1 MESTAVQALPIP
13 APAPKRAP
21 RMLALDLLRAA
32 AVLLVLGRHAP
43 VIPEGSNDLAQAF
56 SEFWFRFGW
65 VGVDI
70 FFVLSGFLVSGLLFR
85 EFSQRGKL
93 DVKQFFIRRGFKI
106 YPSFYLLLLVSFLL
120 DLELGTRQMSLDTLL
135 GEALYLRN
143 YGYGIWNHTWS
154 LAVEEHFYLLLPL
167 FLLLLIHLFRKSEN
181 PFRNLP
187 VILLGMAAVMLVA
200 RWLTYWSGPA
210 QLSMVLYGTHLRID
224 SLAFGV
230 VLGYLYAFQPI
241 RLMHF
246 GRQHRWLLL
255 ILGFVLLSPAF
266 IFDPETHWWIPTF
279 GFTVFYLASGMILLA
294 ALSFKLPLNFVTRPF
309 AYVGVQSYSI
319 YIWHM
324 AVLIWVLPVVVDIFG
339 LHLNPT
345 IRFALYFVVSLA
357 LGCIL
362 GELIERPM
370 LSLRDRFFPSKAK
383 GAVVPPVPQVSEPSG
398 TSAPSAQ

>member
-1 MESTAVQALPIP
+1 MLP
-13 APAPKRAP
+13 
-21 RMLALDLLRAA
+21 LDLLRAA

-43 VIPEGSNDLAQAF
+43 VIPEGSNELAEGF
-56 SEFWFRFGW
+56 SALWFRLGW

-85 EFSQRGKL
+85 EFAQRGKL
-93 DVKQFFIRRGFKI
+93 DLKQFFIRRGFKI

-120 DLELGTRQMSLDTLL
+120 DLELGTRQMSPSVLL

-154 LAVEEHFYLLLPL
+154 LAVEEHFYLLLPF
-167 FLLLLIHLFRKSEN
+167 FLLLLIHLFRKSTD

-187 VILLGMAAVMLVA
+187 VILLGMGAVMLVA

-210 QLSMVLYGTHLRID
+210 QLSAVLYGTHLRID

-230 VLGYLYAFQPI
+230 VIGYFYVFQPA
-241 RLMHF
+241 RLMSF
-246 GRQHRWLLL
+246 VRQHRWLLL
-255 ILGFVLLSPAF
+255 CLGLVLLTPAVAL
-266 IFDPETHWWIPTF
+266 DPEQDWWIPTI

-294 ALSFKLPLNFVTRPF
+294 ALSFKLPTNLVTRPF

-324 AVLIWVLPVVVDIFG
+324 AVLIWILPLMVNAFG

-345 IRFALYFVVSLA
+345 LQFIIYLIASLTI
-357 LGCIL
+357 GCIL

-370 LSLRDRFFPSKAK
+370 LALRDRFFPSKAK
-383 GAVVPPVPQVSEPSG
+383 GMPAQLPVESAEPS
-398 TSAPSAQ
+398 TAA